1 MDSAA
6 CNACAAW
13 GVAEVASESM
23 IPVVHVLLATYNGA
37 PHLAEQWA
45 SIEAQEGVRVVLHLA
60 DDGSTDGTPQ
70 LLEQLSANRSGALID
85 VQWLHAPPRRSATGS
100 FMLLLAQAAE
110 RFPDLAWLAFSDQ
123 DDIWLPGKLARGIAT
138 LAGAPPGQPALYGAR
153 TLIVDEGNRAL
164 APSELFRH
172 PPCFR
177 NAVAQS
183 IMGGNTM
190 LMNGAAA
197 RLVAGSAAM
206 PLQAHDWFSYQLVSG
221 AGGKVHYDPQ
231 PFVRY
236 RQHGSNQVGS
246 NIGWRATLKRLQRMF
261 FGRHY
266 TEWNDKHIAALR
278 ARADALTPANR
289 ASLEAFHQ
297 ARHAVAPWTRLAALR
312 RSGVFRQPGI
322 QQFILWVACT
332 VRRI

>member
-1 MDSAA
+1 MTP
-6 CNACAAW
+6 
-13 GVAEVASESM
+13 
-23 IPVVHVLLATYNGA
+23 IVHVLLATYNGA
-37 PHLAEQWA
+37 QHIAEQWA
-45 SIEAQEGVRVVLHLA
+45 SIEAQEGVRVVLHVA
-60 DDGSTDGTPQ
+60 DDGSADGTPE
-70 LLEQLSANRSGALID
+70 LLEQLAARRGGAVID

-100 FMLLLAQAAE
+100 FMQLLAQAVQ

-123 DDIWLPGKLARGIAT
+123 DDIWLPGKLARAIAT
-138 LAGAPPGQPALYGAR
+138 LADTPHGQPALYGAR
-153 TLIVDEGNRAL
+153 TLIVDEDNHEL
-164 APSELFRH
+164 APSELFRR

-190 LMNGAAA
+190 VLNGIAA

-236 RQHGSNQVGS
+236 RQHDNNQVGS
-246 NIGWRATLKRLQRMF
+246 NIGWQATVNRLQRMF

-266 TEWNDKHIAALR
+266 TQWNDKHVAALR

-289 ASLEAFHQ
+289 AALEAFHQ
-297 ARHAVAPWTRLAALR
+297 ARHAPLPWTRMVWLR

-322 QQFILWVACT
+322 QQFILWLGCIA
-332 VRRI
+332 RRI